1 MTVKECYEQ
10 MGSDYEGVLGRLGSE
25 AIVKRFALKF
35 LQDPSFAQLKESL
48 AKNDGEEAFRAA
60 HTLKGVC
67 LNLGFD
73 ELFEVSAELTEKLR
87 EKETAGSEELF
98 QKVSENSDGNPGLGI
113 DCRFVDC
120 TLFRKDEP
128 LKSIEEETELFQ
140 ASILF
145 RGFICGEKREDY
157 AVFAPAF
164 LRTHPIKR
172 ANSLLFVNIS
182 S

>member
-1 MTVKECYEQ
+1 MSRIPFLDFVGFSDIMMLGSKCILPLTSIIIKKMTVKECYEQ

-87 EKETAGSEELF
+87 ERETAGSEELF
-98 QKVSENSDGNPGLGI
+98 QKVSQKYQKTVTAIQGL
-113 DCRFVDC
+113 
-120 TLFRKDEP
+120 E
-128 LKSIEEETELFQ
+128 
-140 ASILF
+140 
-145 RGFICGEKREDY
+145 
-157 AVFAPAF
+157 
-164 LRTHPIKR
+164 
-172 ANSLLFVNIS
+172 
-182 S
+182 

>member
-1 MTVKECYEQ
+1 MRTAIWRDIIISLRKRRFNSADGDKEEKNMTVKECYEQ
-10 MGSDYEGVLGRLGSE
+10 MGSDYEGVLERLGSE

-87 EKETAGSEELF
+87 ERKTAGSEELF
-98 QKVSENSDGNPGLGI
+98 QKVSEKYQKTVMAIQGL
-113 DCRFVDC
+113 
-120 TLFRKDEP
+120 E
-128 LKSIEEETELFQ
+128 
-140 ASILF
+140 
-145 RGFICGEKREDY
+145 
-157 AVFAPAF
+157 
-164 LRTHPIKR
+164 
-172 ANSLLFVNIS
+172 
-182 S
+182 

>member
-35 LQDPSFAQLKESL
+35 LQDPSL

-87 EKETAGSEELF
+87 ERKTAGSEELF
-98 QKVSENSDGNPGLGI
+98 QKVSQKYQKTVTAIQGL
-113 DCRFVDC
+113 
-120 TLFRKDEP
+120 E
-128 LKSIEEETELFQ
+128 
-140 ASILF
+140 
-145 RGFICGEKREDY
+145 
-157 AVFAPAF
+157 
-164 LRTHPIKR
+164 
-172 ANSLLFVNIS
+172 
-182 S
+182 